1 MLFKEQPESFR
12 LVISGTY
19 STGKTTLATAL
30 SIATGIPLI
39 NALSAREIL
48 VDLYPE
54 RRFQDM
60 DATEL
65 MALGLKRMEERIRAE
80 TLAFQTYDHFI
91 SDGSVLNEWIYG
103 TVRMKVG
110 LNPASDFIHRVMKS
124 VTGLPMKR
132 FMKKY
137 LAAYGQVTCLHARE
151 WYTNVVHLPIEFPMV
166 PDGHRPVS
174 ERYRTLSDTEI
185 MKAFEEL
192 GFSVYTIRG
201 SQKERL
207 SQLIEYYQLPT
218 VMPIEEAIQKAEV
231 QLKENREMV
240 AQRMIEQYREPS
252 LKEKIKL
259 MTKY

>member
-1 MLFKEQPESFR
+1 MMKNKKH

-19 STGKTTLATAL
+19 STGKTTLTTAL
-30 SIATGIPLI
+30 SNLTGIPLI

-48 VDLYPE
+48 TDLYPG

-60 DATEL
+60 TASEL
-65 MALGLKRMEERIRAE
+65 MALGLKRFEERIRAE
-80 TLAFQTYDHFI
+80 EQAIEKNKGFI

-110 LNPASDFIHRVMKS
+110 INPGSTWPHRVAKAI
-124 VTGLPMKR
+124 TGIPSKP

-137 LAAYGQVTCLHARE
+137 LNSYGTVAKAHAKE
-151 WYTNVVHLPIEFPMV
+151 WYTDIIHLPIEFPMD

-174 ERYRTLSDTEI
+174 EKYRTLSDKEI
-185 MKAFEEL
+185 IKSFKKL
-192 GFSVYTIRG
+192 GFEPFIVTGSIQQRLEKIVQHYDLSVI
-201 SQKERL
+201 
-207 SQLIEYYQLPT
+207 
-218 VMPIEEAIQKAEV
+218 MPINVAIKEAQK
-231 QLKENREMV
+231 QIKSNREAV
-240 AQRMIEQYREPS
+240 SKRIIEQYHEPT